1 MHEDLERLDRLDRLD
16 RDHFRQ
22 DLKTRTL
29 RSEHEALRATLAE
42 QAATLGTRRGAVDDN
57 STAQKGLQ
65 RKLNDYRNNRAS
77 AVRLLETG
85 QGDAE
90 AAQRQIDR
98 CEALIDDAET
108 EVLELLEQ
116 ADTLEAQVVE
126 ASAAVEGSTE
136 RLAQLDVSV
145 PEEIA
150 QLQASMADLTEQRQ
164 ALLAELPREIGSR
177 YEHWRAR
184 NKWAVARIVG
194 KTCDA
199 CRMEVQPQHRADLR
213 KGRIAP
219 CRGCHRYLI
228 PEDEG

>member
-16 RDHFRQ
+16 RDRFRQ
-22 DLKTRTL
+22 DLKIKEL
-29 RSEHEALRATLAE
+29 RSEHEALRATLGE
-42 QAATLGTRRGAVDDN
+42 QEAVLGARQGAVDEN
-57 STAQKGLQ
+57 ATGQRGLQ
-65 RKLNDYRNNRAS
+65 RKLSDYRNSRAS

-98 CEALIDDAET
+98 CEALIDET
-108 EVLELLEQ
+108 ETELLELLEQ
-116 ADTLEAQVVE
+116 ADALEALVSE
-126 ASAAVEGSTE
+126 ASAAVAASRE
-136 RLAQLDVSV
+136 RLAQLDGSV

-150 QLQASMADLTEQRQ
+150 KLQASMASLTEQRR
-164 ALLAELPREIGSR
+164 ALIDTLPRELVSR

-184 NKWAVARIVG
+184 GKWAVSRIVG

-199 CRMEVQPQHRADLR
+199 CRMEVQPQHRSDLR
-213 KGRIAP
+213 RGRIAP

-228 PEDEG
+228 PDEG